1 MARVEDGF
9 LMTPNSISPKR
20 APLKRAPLLSA
31 GIVLGAGLGGFVDG
45 IVFHHLLLWHQMISA
60 KVSNSTLVGAKINM
74 YWDGVFHA
82 GMWSLTVFG
91 LVLLFRA
98 ARKPHTL
105 WSGQFLLGAML
116 LGWGIFNLADGIS
129 NHHIFALHHLREYS
143 DNPLLWDLGYLA
155 SGVVLAVVGWLI
167 MRGVTSLPRIQSES

>member
-9 LMTPNSISPKR
+9 LMTPNSIS
-20 APLKRAPLLSA
+20 LKRAPLLSA

-45 IVFHHLLLWHQMISA
+45 IVFHHLLQWHQMISA

-105 WSGQFLLGAML
+105 WSGQFLFGAML

-143 DNPLLWDLGYLA
+143 DNPLLWDLGYLV
-155 SGVVLAVVGWLI
+155 SGVVLSVAGWLI
-167 MRGVTSLPRIQSES
+167 TRGVPSQSHIQAVS